1 MIDCCNKVIVKQLP
15 PNKVTVYN
23 YPPYSSSGGGV
34 ADFVVYDLIGTIDG
48 SNATFTSP
56 DNFVIDSV
64 GVYINGILQKKVYG
78 WNNTGTGTII
88 FTDSPQIGDILQ
100 IAYIKL

>member
-1 MIDCCNKVIVKQLP
+1 MNDCGSTVIVRQTP
-15 PNKVTVYN
+15 PNIVKVYN
-23 YPPYSSSGGGV
+23 YPPYSTGGGGS
-34 ADFVVYDLIGTIDG
+34 ADYVVRDLIGTIDG

-56 DNFVIDSV
+56 ENFVIASV

-78 WNNTGTGTII
+78 WNNTGTQTII

>member
-1 MIDCCNKVIVKQLP
+1 MSSECQPVIEIINQAPVYYIDIVQDQGTP
-15 PNKVTVYN
+15 GAASDY
-23 YPPYSSSGGGV
+23 
-34 ADFVVYDLIGTIDG
+34 VVRDLIGTIDG
-48 SNATFTSP
+48 SNATFTAP
-56 DNFVIDSV
+56 EDFVIASV

-78 WNNTGTGTII
+78 WNNTGTQTII